1 MLCGCGHTFVF
12 VNLEAR
18 HHLIDNGVGV
28 VEAEFIDGA
37 SCFSEFKVSFTE
49 VVLEVGQRLVC
60 VVCTLPCADVIFEYL
75 LFVQDDKGEVDC
87 LALG

>member
-1 MLCGCGHTFVF
+1 MLCGCGHAFVF

-37 SCFSEFKVSFTE
+37 SCFSEFKVSFAE
-49 VVLEVGQRLVC
+49 VVLEFGPRLVC
-60 VVCTLPCADVIFEYL
+60 VVCTFPCTDVIFEDP
-75 LFVQDDKGEVDC
+75 LFVQDDEGEVDF